1 MKVVARS
8 SIRSINNVVVNGVS
22 HDLGEVKIFSSQTD
36 LADFIPTENHLA
48 ISWVHLKGDQ
58 ILAAHRH
65 PEPSLILVSE
75 GQGLTLGD
83 VEQSIN
89 AGDTVLVPSGSLH
102 GFRGVGEGFW
112 ALSIQFNGKALYENS
127 ITPSVSFEAT
137 ESAIDKLL
145 NRNKQHLEAYSRS
158 DLMQLL
164 DSVAIHNTAT
174 QEVLLDCLQTWSDY
188 FQRLLLLRA
197 ALSQHSEH
205 QCVAAD
211 HLKDELGHNDNL
223 RAQRG
228 GKHGR
233 IWDATMQ
240 SVMEWFKHRI
250 MVVSDIEKTLL
261 MHLII
266 EASGEVFHKKASAI
280 FSDMLHFQEH
290 GDDDGDHAAYGVA
303 LLKKASAAE
312 VNDLL
317 GPLDEG
323 WQMMTLL
330 CDRMAEMALAVY
342 VPSTEY

>member
-1 MKVVARS
+1 MKVVERN
-8 SIRSINNVVVNGVS
+8 SIRSINHVVVNGVN

-36 LADFIPTENHLA
+36 LANFIPTENHLA

-58 ILAAHRH
+58 ILAEHRH

-75 GQGLTLGD
+75 GQGIALGD
-83 VEQSIN
+83 VEQSIK
-89 AGDTVLVPSGSLH
+89 AGDTVLVPSGALH

-127 ITPSVSFEAT
+127 VTPSVSFEST

-145 NRNKQHLEAYSRS
+145 NRNKQHLDAYSRS
-158 DLMQLL
+158 GLMQLL
-164 DSVAIHNTAT
+164 DSVAIHNRSL

-205 QCVAAD
+205 QCVAVD
-211 HLKDELGHNDNL
+211 HLRDELGHNDNL

-228 GKHGR
+228 GKHGK

-240 SVMEWFKHRI
+240 SVMEWFKHRM
-250 MVVSDIEKTLL
+250 MVASDIEKTIL
-261 MHLII
+261 MHLVI
-266 EASGEVFHKKASAI
+266 ETSGEVFHKKAAAI
-280 FSDMLHFQEH
+280 FRKMPHFQEH
-290 GDDDGDHAAYGVA
+290 GDDDGDHAAYGIA
-303 LLKKASAAE
+303 LLKTTTSAE
-312 VNDLL
+312 VKDLFD
-317 GPLDEG
+317 PLDEA

-330 CDRMAEMALAVY
+330 CDRMAEIALAAY
-342 VPSTEY
+342 DSQS